1 LRNTIQKYDFIFVS
15 PPSNFKHEINR
26 NGITLNNV
34 KKIIKKI
41 IVNAIELNKKVVAVS
56 NTYYLNE

>member
-1 LRNTIQKYDFIFVS
+1 VAS
-15 PPSNFKHEINR
+15 PNNLKHEINR
-26 NGITLNNV
+26 NAITLNNV

-41 IVNAIELNKKVVAVS
+41 ITNAIELNKKVIAVS